1 MRTHRSLR
9 AHRDPRPGHHPG
21 PGRRT
26 RAGRLGPALAL
37 ALLVGCAALAGC
49 SAGSH
54 AAASASPTAM
64 SDAQMLD
71 IGRQFS
77 QCVRD
82 HGVPGFPDPVIN
94 DGHLGLPANSGGDDP
109 KQALANNEAARQ
121 ACTPI
126 LDRLP
131 ATAHQG
137 QNHTPSPQEMQQIL
151 QFAQCMREN
160 GIPEWPDPIAN
171 GDMPL
176 PTPLQQEGKSARVVA
191 GLTACNHLLPQE
203 QGSGSK

>member
-9 AHRDPRPGHHPG
+9 TRRDPRPGHHPG

-26 RAGRLGPALAL
+26 RAGRLGPALTL
-37 ALLVGCAALAGC
+37 ALLAGCATLAGC
-49 SAGSH
+49 GAGSH
-54 AAASASPTAM
+54 AAASASPSAM

-71 IGRQFS
+71 IGRQFA
-77 QCVRD
+77 QCLRD
-82 HGVPGFPDPVIN
+82 HGLPNFPDPVIN
-94 DGHLGLPANSGGDDP
+94 DGQLALPANADGDDP
-109 KQALANNEAARQ
+109 KQALSNNEAARQ

-131 ATAHQG
+131 ATAHHG
-137 QNHTPSPQEMQQIL
+137 QDHTPSPQEMQQFM
-151 QFAQCMREN
+151 QFSQCMREN
-160 GIPEWPDPIAN
+160 GIPEWPDPLPN

-191 GLTACNHLLPQE
+191 GLTACNHLLPPE
-203 QGSGSK
+203 SGTK